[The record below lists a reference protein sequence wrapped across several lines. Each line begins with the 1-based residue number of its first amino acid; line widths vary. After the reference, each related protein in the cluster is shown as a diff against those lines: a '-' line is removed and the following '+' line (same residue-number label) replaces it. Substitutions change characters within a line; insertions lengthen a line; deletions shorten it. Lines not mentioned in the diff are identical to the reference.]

1 MYEHP
6 LHQIIKACDRAIS
19 AKDFDALMEYYAEDA
34 ALVVKPGMIVRGKD
48 NIRNAFISIAD
59 YIQEQLTVKQGEM
72 QIIEGGGDALVIMET
87 QLFFPDEL
95 GGTTEITRR
104 ATYVFRQEN
113 DRWLCTIDN
122 SYGTSVLDVEPAE
135 TV

>member
-6 LHQIIKACDRAIS
+6 LRQIIKACDRAIS
-19 AKDFDALMEYYAEDA
+19 AKDFDSLMEHYAEDA

-48 NIRNAFISIAD
+48 NIRSAFISISD
-59 YIQEQLTVKQGEM
+59 HFQDQLIVKQGEM

-87 QLFFPDEL
+87 QLTYPDEL
-95 GGTTEITRR
+95 GRTTELIRR
-104 ATYVFRQEN
+104 ATYVFRLEN

>member
-6 LHQIIKACDRAIS
+6 LYQIIKLCDRAIT
-19 AKDFDALMEYYAEDA
+19 AKDFDALMEHYAEDA

-59 YIQEQLTVKQGEM
+59 YFQEQLVVKQGEM

-87 QLFFPDEL
+87 QLSFPDEQ
-95 GGTTEITRR
+95 GATTEITRR
-104 ATYVFRQEN
+104 ATYVFRLEN

-122 SYGTSVLDVEPAE
+122 SYGTSVLDAATPE
-135 TV
+135 